1 MEIMKAETLVRWACV
16 GLAAIGLSGCVQS
29 KATIESRTA
38 VNYHADVRKLLI
50 ITQMDDML
58 RHRSAAAAGELFET
72 NIVSSLAKCGIAA
85 EFHEREP
92 LALDNDAA
100 AAIRSSAPD
109 TVMTLI
115 WKSEQT
121 GGRMPPF
128 VVYSGSIIDLK
139 SKRTVW
145 KSEIQFK
152 SAWSRA
158 ETLAATIIDKLKAD
172 AIISPSCPPPAVPVR
187 GI

>member
-1 MEIMKAETLVRWACV
+1 MKAKVLARWACV

-29 KATIESRTA
+29 SATIESRTA
-38 VNYHADVRKLLI
+38 VNYHASIKKLLI
-50 ITQMDDML
+50 VTQMDDML
-58 RHRSAAAAGELFET
+58 KHKSAGDAGELFET
-72 NIVSSLAKCGIAA
+72 NIVSSLAKCGITA
-85 EFHEREP
+85 EFHERDP

-100 AAIRSSAPD
+100 VAIRNSAPD

-121 GGRMPPF
+121 GGRMPTF
-128 VVYSGSIIDLK
+128 VVYSGGIIDLK

-172 AIISPSCPPPAVPVR
+172 AIISPSCPTPAVPVR